1 VLVMGKPDWHDPD
14 PRRADSAM
22 TLPLQASERD
32 GYFGEAD
39 CAFELEHI
47 LGDIASD
54 VSCGW
59 FA

>member
-1 VLVMGKPDWHDPD
+1 
-14 PRRADSAM
+14 M